1 MTSKNADQ
9 EAINSAIEQEIE
21 RWNARYQSV
30 DDYMYGTAP
39 SQFVVANADRIPA
52 NANVLCVADGEGRNG
67 VWLAEQGCTVTS
79 VDASHVALKR
89 AEALAQDRGVTIKTV
104 LANLQQWDWPQA
116 RFDAVVCVFIQFV
129 GARLRQTIFNH
140 AMEALKPGGV
150 FLLHGYR
157 TEQIQFGTGGPPHVE
172 NLYTESGLRRELAML
187 EKLQIRS
194 YDAEIYEGSGH
205 VGMSALVD
213 VVGYRAR

>member
-9 EAINSAIEQEIE
+9 TGGNAIIEEAIE

-39 SQFVVANADRIPA
+39 SQFVVANVDRIPA

-67 VWLAEQGCTVTS
+67 VWLAEQGFTVTS

-89 AEALAQDRGVTIKTV
+89 AEALAQERGVSLKTV
-104 LANLQQWDWPQA
+104 MANLVQWHWPQE
-116 RFDAVVCVFIQFV
+116 RYDAVVCVFIQFV
-129 GARLRQTIFNH
+129 GSRRRQEIFNH
-140 AMEALKPGGV
+140 AIKALKPGGT

-157 TEQIQFGTGGPPHVE
+157 TEQIQFGTGGPPHMD
-172 NLYTESGLRRELAML
+172 NLYTESSLRRELSSL

-205 VGMSALVD
+205 AGMSALVD
-213 VVGYRAR
+213 VVGYRAS

>member
-9 EAINSAIEQEIE
+9 AGGNAIIEEAIE

-39 SQFVVANADRIPA
+39 SQFVVANVDRIPA

-67 VWLAEQGCTVTS
+67 VWLAEQGFAVTS

-89 AEALAQDRGVTIKTV
+89 AEALAQERGVNLKTV
-104 LANLQQWDWPQA
+104 MANLVQWHWPQE
-116 RFDAVVCVFIQFV
+116 RYDAVVCVFIQFV
-129 GARLRQTIFNH
+129 GSRRRQEIFNH
-140 AMEALKPGGV
+140 AIKALKPGGT

-157 TEQIQFGTGGPPHVE
+157 TEQIQFGTGGPPHMD
-172 NLYTESGLRRELAML
+172 NLYTESSLRRELSSL

-205 VGMSALVD
+205 AGMSALVD
-213 VVGYRAR
+213 VVGYRAS

>member
-9 EAINSAIEQEIE
+9 AASNATIEQAIE

-30 DDYMYGTAP
+30 DDYLYGTAP
-39 SQFVVANADRIPA
+39 SQFVVANVDRIPA

-67 VWLAEQGCTVTS
+67 VWLAEQGFTVTS

-89 AEALAQDRGVTIKTV
+89 AEALAQERGVSIKTTM
-104 LANLQQWDWPQA
+104 ANLVQWQWPQE
-116 RFDAVVCVFIQFV
+116 RYDAVICVFIQFV
-129 GARLRQTIFNH
+129 GSRRRQEIFNH
-140 AMEALKPGGV
+140 AIKALKPGGS

-157 TEQIQFGTGGPPHVE
+157 TEQIQFGTGGPPHMD
-172 NLYTESGLRRELAML
+172 NLYTESGLRRELSRL

-205 VGMSALVD
+205 AGMSALVD
-213 VVGYRAR
+213 VVGYRAL